1 MCKDR
6 MVRESTDRA
15 EDKINRGRR
24 PRSERSEKLRTQKG
38 RATREISVHRLPTAA
53 GGAARASVITS
64 ARAPADLA
72 SGYAGWRLSSG
83 ALQRCLTEGKLHP
96 LFMSS

>member
-24 PRSERSEKLRTQKG
+24 PRSERSEKLR
-38 RATREISVHRLPTAA
+38 REREISVHRLPTAA